1 MKIINLG
8 ILAHVDAGKTTLT
21 ESLLY
26 TSGAIAEPGSV
37 DKGTTRTDT
46 MNLERQRGITIQT
59 AVTSFQWEDVKVN
72 IIDTPGHMDFLAE
85 VYRSLSVLDGAVL
98 LVSAK
103 DGIQAQT
110 RILFHALQIM
120 KIPTIF
126 FINKIDQEG
135 HFLCL
140 VSAKFSMG
148 VASFIVQY
156 RITKLLKSTLFVKL
170 PAIRFH
176 ILTSFLVGK
185 LVVLPPFSRGN
196 TAFFKNAEDFLKFL
210 QKFFERT
217 KCARPKSP
225 DGRIGIVSS
234 IQMIRQFI
242 YISVVSP
249 GGGRAFFDKSITVGF
264 CRYAFCFMAATSFS
278 RRFQQ

>member
-1 MKIINLG
+1 MTQNQTPVTTTEHKIG
-8 ILAHVDAGKTTLT
+8 
-21 ESLLY
+21 
-26 TSGAIAEPGSV
+26 
-37 DKGTTRTDT
+37 
-46 MNLERQRGITIQT
+46 
-59 AVTSFQWEDVKVN
+59 
-72 IIDTPGHMDFLAE
+72 
-85 VYRSLSVLDGAVL
+85 
-98 LVSAK
+98 
-103 DGIQAQT
+103 
-110 RILFHALQIM
+110 
-120 KIPTIF
+120 
-126 FINKIDQEG
+126 
-135 HFLCL
+135 
-140 VSAKFSMG
+140 
-148 VASFIVQY
+148 SFIVQY